1 MLLLICACAALVLH
15 IYDQTGLIRCDDG
28 IVSASLKLIH
38 LVTIS
43 PLLFGVQSSAGS
55 ECAPLLS
62 PVPVGRRVGVRVAGN
77 RIGCLFGAE
86 GRAGVRVAA

>member
-1 MLLLICACAALVLH
+1 MLLLFC
-15 IYDQTGLIRCDDG
+15 IYDQPGLIQCDDG
-28 IVSASLKLIH
+28 IVSASLKLIY

-43 PLLFGVQSSAGS
+43 LLLFGVRASAGS
-55 ECAPLLS
+55 ECAPRS
-62 PVPVGRRVGVRVAGN
+62 RRVPIGGRVGVRVAGN